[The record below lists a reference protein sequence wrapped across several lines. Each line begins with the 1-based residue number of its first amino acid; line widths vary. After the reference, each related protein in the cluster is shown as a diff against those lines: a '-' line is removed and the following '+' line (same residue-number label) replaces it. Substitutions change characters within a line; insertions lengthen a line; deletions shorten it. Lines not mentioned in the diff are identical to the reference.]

1 MSTRF
6 TIAALIYGM
15 VTAVLFGGGSILVL
29 SVPALAAQAMW
40 LLPAIVGASVLVAG
54 PIAWWLAPRLRL
66 RSRHDSRVRHQD
78 EAGHWIP
85 RHPAERGA

>member
-1 MSTRF
+1 MSTRL

-15 VTAVLFGGGSILVL
+15 VTAVLFGGGTILVL

-40 LLPAIVGASVLVAG
+40 LLPAIIGASVLLAG
-54 PIAWWLAPRLRL
+54 PIAWWLAPQLRL

-78 EAGHWIP
+78 APDHWMP
-85 RHPAERGA
+85 RPRAQRGA